1 MDLGTANTIIIKDDK
16 IVLDEPS
23 VVAFDN
29 RTGEM
34 IAVGTKAR
42 EMYEKGTANISTL
55 RPLREGVIDVSYSH
69 LPLRSSREVVITVAG
84 RLSHHE
90 RGTCSISIDVITH

>member
-34 IAVGTKAR
+34 IAVGTKV
-42 EMYEKGTANISTL
+42 
-55 RPLREGVIDVSYSH
+55 REGQRKYPYYP
-69 LPLRSSREVVITVAG
+69 PLEG
-84 RLSHHE
+84 RRDRRL
-90 RGTCSISIDVITH
+90 RRC

>member
-42 EMYEKGTANISTL
+42 EMYEKGNANIRTI
-55 RPLREGVIDVSYSH
+55 RPLRDGVIVKRAST
-69 LPLRSSREVVITVAG
+69 LSSGDAVTIRFADGEREG
-84 RLSHHE
+84 R
-90 RGTCSISIDVITH
+90 IV

>member
-42 EMYEKGTANISTL
+42 EMYEKGNANDTHDQPS
-55 RPLREGVIDVSYSH
+55 PW
-69 LPLRSSREVVITVAG
+69 VVHSLAPYG
-84 RLSHHE
+84 RLYPIREHGGRDPS
-90 RGTCSISIDVITH
+90 CP

>member
-42 EMYEKGTANISTL
+42 EMYEKGNANIRTI
-55 RPLREGVIDVSYSH
+55 RPLREGVIADFDAAEHMS
-69 LPLRSSREVVITVAG
+69 AG
-84 RLSHHE
+84 
-90 RGTCSISIDVITH
+90 

>member
-1 MDLGTANTIIIKDDK
+1 MGLFSFRQELAMDLGTANTIIIKDDK

-42 EMYEKGTANISTL
+42 EMYEKGNANIRTIRPCAKGHRRL
-55 RPLREGVIDVSYSH
+55 RR
-69 LPLRSSREVVITVAG
+69 R
-84 RLSHHE
+84 
-90 RGTCSISIDVITH
+90 